1 MKYSKF
7 GDLLEQDEF
16 NAVSFYSKFGITG
29 PPTIVN
35 SHDVTSILHKLNIVY
50 FYSLCRYLMNNLS
63 KEYPNEYYAEI
74 SSEKYN
80 LVMRGAS
87 YEKSM
92 TSMHLNDIKQ
102 DCIDFNVNI
111 HQIVDLFH
119 VLTNKTI
126 YTYELRHETEYDK
139 FCHTLFP
146 NSFEILD
153 DFSGIKLQFVEE
165 DSYVEEDSS
174 VMDTSMTKTFEDSY
188 LGDGEE
194 REIISHSFN
203 YDALN
208 TVCEDKTPESN
219 VFQQYLNLAF
229 NEHKSLENKYTILQ
243 EKNYVLLHENNHLN
257 MCLNEGKEENVNLKE
272 ENVNLKEENVN
283 LKEEIDNLKE
293 EIDNLKKEYANLNE
307 DKLKKEIK
315 LKEFVSGLGIL

>member
-1 MKYSKF
+1 
-7 GDLLEQDEF
+7 
-16 NAVSFYSKFGITG
+16 
-29 PPTIVN
+29 
-35 SHDVTSILHKLNIVY
+35 
-50 FYSLCRYLMNNLS
+50 MNNLS

-208 TVCEDKTPESN
+208 TVCEDKTPEPN

-229 NEHKSLENKYTILQ
+229 NEHK
-243 EKNYVLLHENNHLN
+243 
-257 MCLNEGKEENVNLKE
+257 
-272 ENVNLKEENVN
+272 
-283 LKEEIDNLKE
+283 
-293 EIDNLKKEYANLNE
+293 
-307 DKLKKEIK
+307 
-315 LKEFVSGLGIL
+315 